1 MVGDDPYHR
10 DGVFARGLRDHGFDA
25 VGLSSASEL
34 YKRMMSETFDIVVLD
49 LSLPDKS
56 GFDVVQHLR
65 NLSSM
70 GIVLTGRNST
80 SDRRRGLLSGAD
92 AYLTKPVELELLTAT
107 LQSLVR
113 RMEVDPASPRPSTP
127 AWQLEAEGWK
137 LVAPNNNAV
146 DLTHAERCILR
157 RLIHEASEVVA
168 RDTLIGCLTDDEHA
182 FDPHRLEMLVYRLR
196 RKVRS
201 ETGLELPLRA
211 VRGKGYV
218 FAISVAGTDQV
229 G

>member
-1 MVGDDPYHR
+1 MGDDPDHR
-10 DGVFARGLRDHGFDA
+10 DSVFVRGLRDQGFDA

-49 LSLPDKS
+49 RSLPDKS
-56 GFDVVQHLR
+56 GFGVVRHLR
-65 NLSSM
+65 SLSSM
-70 GIVLTGRNST
+70 GIVLTGRDST
-80 SDRRRGLLSGAD
+80 SDRMRGLSSGAD

-113 RMEVDPASPRPSTP
+113 RMEVDPASPRSSAST
-127 AWQLEAEGWK
+127 WRLKAEGWK
-137 LVAPNNNAV
+137 LVAPNNRVV
-146 DLTHAERCILR
+146 DLTYAERCILR
-157 RLIHEASEVVA
+157 RLTHEASEVVA
-168 RDTLIGCLTDDEHA
+168 REALIGCLTDDEYA